1 MKTKKKIRRV
11 RVKYCGI
18 TNKSDLKE
26 AVNYGVDALG
36 FILWP
41 GSKRSIDIYRL
52 IILSYKV
59 PVFVS
64 RVGIFFN
71 QSYDFIS
78 CCVPY
83 LDILQF
89 HGNETSNFCNLFNK
103 PWIKALRMF
112 NKIDILMESEIYSKA
127 SGLLLDTYT
136 TDVPGGTGKIFDW
149 YKIKPNIKNNIILA
163 GGLNHFN
170 VNKAINIVL
179 PFGVDVAKG
188 IELSEGIKDTYKMN
202 AFAVAVN
209 HANNI

>member
-1 MKTKKKIRRV
+1 MKTKRV

-18 TNKSDLKE
+18 TNKSDLKD
-26 AVNYGVDALG
+26 AVIYGVDALG

-41 GSKRSIDIYRL
+41 GSKRSIDLHRL
-52 IILSYKV
+52 ILLSNKV

-78 CCVPY
+78 CCTPY

-89 HGNETSNFCNLFNK
+89 HGNENSKFCNLFNK
-103 PWIKALRMF
+103 PWIKALRMYK
-112 NKIDILMESEIYSKA
+112 NIDILMESEIYRKA
-127 SGLLLDTYT
+127 SGLLLDTYCT
-136 TDVPGGTGKIFDW
+136 GIPGGTGKSFDW
-149 YKIKPNIKNNIILA
+149 YKIKPNINNNIILA

-170 VNKAINIVL
+170 VNKAIKIVS

-188 IELSEGIKDTYKMN
+188 IELSEGIKDTYKMH
-202 AFAVAVN
+202 AFAIAVN
-209 HANNI
+209 KAHNI

>member
-1 MKTKKKIRRV
+1 MKRV

-36 FILWP
+36 FILWH
-41 GSKRSIDIYRL
+41 GSKRSIDIHRL
-52 IILSYKV
+52 ILLSNKV

-71 QSYDFIS
+71 QSYEFIS
-78 CCVPY
+78 CCTPY

-103 PWIKALRMF
+103 PWIKALRMY
-112 NKIDILMESEIYSKA
+112 NNIDILMESEIYSKA
-127 SGLLLDTYT
+127 SGLLLDTFCAGI
-136 TDVPGGTGKIFDW
+136 PGGTGKSFDW
-149 YKIKPNIKNNIILA
+149 YKIKPIKNINNNIILA

-170 VNKAINIVL
+170 VNKAIKIVS
-179 PFGVDVAKG
+179 PYGVDVAKG

-202 AFAVAVN
+202 AFAIAVN
-209 HANNI
+209 KANILFF